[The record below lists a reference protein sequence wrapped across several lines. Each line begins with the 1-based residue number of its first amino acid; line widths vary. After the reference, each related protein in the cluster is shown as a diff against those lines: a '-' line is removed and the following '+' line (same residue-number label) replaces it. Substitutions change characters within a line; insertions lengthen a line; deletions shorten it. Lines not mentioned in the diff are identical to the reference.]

1 MLDKCKK
8 ILPGCLI
15 VIMCFAIVI
24 RLTSL
29 FIQGIKKDYFY
40 PFCFLVMLLLLCYF
54 ICNKYKI
61 YLFKLKYF
69 ISVIFILSIL
79 LRVVFI
85 FLMETKLT
93 SDFNIPNVYYETG
106 DIYKG
111 YYSYYPAWY
120 FYMKILH
127 FIYDVLGYHTT
138 LAKLANIVPYAVSF
152 FILYRLSEKL
162 FLKKEYVNLSLT
174 LFAFFPPLIYFTS
187 ITTPDHFTILFIIL
201 FIYSYICAISN
212 TGKKRYGYYLIMA
225 ISAAF
230 AELFKPLIILFI
242 LVVFF
247 TEIFT
252 IQKGIQRGGRKT
264 LINAVIVIALLV
276 CCSQIT
282 GKTRNFLIEKEI
294 GVKTVNSTSLYLLW
308 GLATNEN
315 GDIDS
320 KIGTQILND
329 AGKNVKGDDETE
341 ILQKTMNKVN
351 NKAKEIM
358 VESIPRVPSI
368 IMQKL
373 SSLFSTD
380 ISYYIYA
387 APDPVNTTAMNIYE
401 KFQPWA
407 YALTDI
413 FSLFM
418 FVMMIFASLSCWKQ
432 IDMNKIII
440 FLFVLGYI
448 AMLLLGGMQPRYK
461 IILTP
466 LWTIL
471 SVYGIN
477 YVKEK
482 RDHIEVSK
490 TIES

>member
-1 MLDKCKK
+1 ML
-8 ILPGCLI
+8 
-15 VIMCFAIVI
+15 
-24 RLTSL
+24 
-29 FIQGIKKDYFY
+29 
-40 PFCFLVMLLLLCYF
+40 
-54 ICNKYKI
+54 
-61 YLFKLKYF
+61 
-69 ISVIFILSIL
+69 
-79 LRVVFI
+79 
-85 FLMETKLT
+85 
-93 SDFNIPNVYYETG
+93 
-106 DIYKG
+106 
-111 YYSYYPAWY
+111 
-120 FYMKILH
+120 
-127 FIYDVLGYHTT
+127 
-138 LAKLANIVPYAVSF
+138 
-152 FILYRLSEKL
+152 
-162 FLKKEYVNLSLT
+162 
-174 LFAFFPPLIYFTS
+174 FPPLIYFTS
-187 ITTPDHFTILFIIL
+187 ITTPDHFTILFIFIIHLQLHLCYLEYWKEKIWIL
-201 FIYSYICAISN
+201 SDYA
-212 TGKKRYGYYLIMA
+212 A

-230 AELFKPLIILFI
+230 TELFKPLIILFI
-242 LVVFF
+242 LVVLF

-252 IQKGIQRGGRKT
+252 IQKGIRKGGGKA

-282 GKTRNFLIEKEI
+282 GKIRNFSIEKEI

-315 GDIDS
+315 GDVDS

-341 ILQKTMNKVN
+341 ILQKTMHKVN
-351 NKAKEIM
+351 NKAKEII
-358 VESIPRVPSI
+358 VESIPRLPGI
-368 IMQKL
+368 LMQKL

-387 APDPVNTTAMNIYE
+387 APNPVNTTAMNIYE

-432 IDMNKIII
+432 IDMYKTVI

-482 RDHIEVSK
+482 RNHIEVSK